1 MKINAMINLNNFQI
15 YIMKIQVNHGKIV
28 KMKKIVLLVVYVPKE
43 HL

>member
-28 KMKKIVLLVVYVPKE
+28 KKRKIALFVVYAPKE